1 MSRTVLSYLVGLLLV
16 VGCDRL
22 EYYPDK
28 PLPETVTRVIGHR
41 GGGESYGD
49 NTLVGI
55 QTGLTLLDGV
65 EVDLEFSADGT
76 IWLNHSYLTEPCGS
90 FGEKCFSEM
99 TDQQIEDLNECR
111 DASLRIPKLE
121 EVFRHMQGIGGEKY
135 ISLDVKA
142 WKPCGLDGLN
152 VTRQMNKMAQAIIDL
167 TRQYHLENHV
177 MVESE
182 TGDFLYYIRKNSN
195 FIETYLTTLGDF
207 ELGVSRALDAKFSGV
222 SFQFRTKETLI
233 KEQVDLLHRKGLKI
247 QLWLV
252 NEVDEKQE
260 ALALGVDF
268 IQTGIF

>member
-1 MSRTVLSYLVGLLLV
+1 
-16 VGCDRL
+16 
-22 EYYPDK
+22 
-28 PLPETVTRVIGHR
+28 
-41 GGGESYGD
+41 
-49 NTLVGI
+49 
-55 QTGLTLLDGV
+55 
-65 EVDLEFSADGT
+65 
-76 IWLNHSYLTEPCGS
+76 
-90 FGEKCFSEM
+90 
-99 TDQQIEDLNECR
+99 
-111 DASLRIPKLE
+111 
-121 EVFRHMQGIGGEKY
+121 
-135 ISLDVKA
+135 
-142 WKPCGLDGLN
+142 
-152 VTRQMNKMAQAIIDL
+152 MNKMAQAIIDL